1 MISRAHRTPLSD
13 WAWTIDRW
21 LLVAIAMLI
30 VAGLVFSMAG
40 SPPVA
45 ERLHLPTFYFV
56 NRQALFLLPALLV
69 MFGVSLLSPRHIRR
83 VALGVFILSLALV
96 VATRL

>member
-1 MISRAHRTPLSD
+1 MISRAQRTPLSD

-21 LLVAIAMLI
+21 LLAAIAMLI

-45 ERLHLPTFYFV
+45 ERLHLAV
-56 NRQALFLLPALLV
+56 QAGDCVVELRTPGPDKGGALKDFLVRPA
-69 MFGVSLLSPRHIRR
+69 H
-83 VALGVFILSLALV
+83 
-96 VATRL
+96 